1 MNVSSVPRDEEV
13 LVEIEEG
20 GWRSLRRSERDAE
33 GASPATLLARTALL
47 PGNERLVP
55 GPGGT
60 VVRLTEAPPELEGE
74 AEAEQAD
81 REDAVATALA
91 ASGLAWSRRG
101 DSWVIPA
108 TLDRPWE
115 LRVRQVTDGVRVE
128 ALLTGWDEGE
138 PRETDALARFLVMA
152 QSFLRCARC
161 ELAPD
166 GARVVSHASL
176 ARLETDLGHSL
187 RAVMV
192 GCRLL
197 AREARAL
204 TVPEVG
210 RGYLRFHE
218 AMFTG
223 DGPVE
228 GQPRLGAL
236 AAPSL

>member
-1 MNVSSVPRDEEV
+1 MNVSSVPLDEEV

-20 GWRSLRRSERDAE
+20 GWRTLRRPQRNAE
-33 GASPATLLARTALL
+33 GASPAALLARTALL

-60 VVRLTEAPPELEGE
+60 VIRLAEVPPEPEDE
-74 AEAEQAD
+74 AEAGPAD
-81 REDAVATALA
+81 REDAVVTALA

-108 TLDRPWE
+108 TVDLPWE

-128 ALLTGWDEGE
+128 ALLTGWDEEE
-138 PRETDALARFLVMA
+138 PRETDALARFLVLA
-152 QSFLRCARC
+152 QGFLRYARC
-161 ELAPD
+161 ELDRD

-176 ARLETDLGHSL
+176 GRLEGDLRHSL

-204 TVPEVG
+204 TVLEVG
-210 RGYLRFHE
+210 RCYLRFHE
-218 AMFTG
+218 AAFTS